1 MKTHIFGKISVGK
14 SDRVCQEYRYA
25 TWRHVF
31 EVNDEMQIIF
41 HKRHNSHDVKYHVFV
56 FAKLLKN
63 FELIFFTENFESK
76 ISHRKFR
83 TIFFST
89 KIRMSNFKSHSC
101 VDLNFFL
108 L

>member
-41 HKRHNSHDVKYHVFV
+41 HKRHNSHGVKYHVFV
-56 FAKLLKN
+56 FEKLLKN
-63 FELIFFTENFESK
+63 FEQKNFTETFELIFFTENFQN
-76 ISHRKFR
+76 
-83 TIFFST
+83 FFT
-89 KIRMSNFKSHSC
+89 ENSNFKSHSC

>member
-56 FAKLLKN
+56 FEKLLKN
-63 FELIFFTENFESK
+63 LHRNFRTDNFHGKFRIENFSPK
-76 ISHRKFR
+76 ISNH
-83 TIFFST
+83 
-89 KIRMSNFKSHSC
+89 
-101 VDLNFFL
+101 NFFNENSDVEFQKSFL
-108 L
+108 C